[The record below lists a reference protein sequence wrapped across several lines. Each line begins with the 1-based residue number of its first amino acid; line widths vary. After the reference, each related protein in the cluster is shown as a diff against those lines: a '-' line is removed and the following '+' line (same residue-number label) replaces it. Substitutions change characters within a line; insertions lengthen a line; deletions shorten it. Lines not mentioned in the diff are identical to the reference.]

1 MNQVTDSDEEGVHE
15 GLSQS
20 DSTHMDNVDEARQDI
35 NLQNSGQRGTTMR
48 RAGRPKEITREDI

>member
-35 NLQNSGQRGTTMR
+35 NLQNNG
-48 RAGRPKEITREDI
+48 